1 MYPYAPHYDRYFPVS
16 VACFGSKL
24 YLTSYLE
31 GYEQLAPYLLHDI
44 VAVNGVDIVDKLI
57 CSL

>member
-16 VACFGSKL
+16 AACFGSKL